1 MSRPAPR
8 RAGRKAM
15 FIYWIWRRKKETGE
29 RPGRKTRWGCS
40 VPGLTRLASGPSAT
54 CLPRAICAEAAPDAR
69 ARVSPSPDQAMIMP
83 DYNGPSN
90 AVLLPFPM
98 LAMTSLV

>member
-1 MSRPAPR
+1 MRWHIDEME
-8 RAGRKAM
+8 KM
-15 FIYWIWRRKKETGE
+15 KETGE

-69 ARVSPSPDQAMIMP
+69 ARVSPWPDQAVTMP
-83 DYNGPSN
+83 DYDGPKN
-90 AVLLPFPM
+90 AVLLTIPM
-98 LAMTSLV
+98 LAMISLG

>member
-1 MSRPAPR
+1 MSRAPLPLTARVKR
-8 RAGRKAM
+8 RIDEM
-15 FIYWIWRRKKETGE
+15 EKKETGE

-69 ARVSPSPDQAMIMP
+69 ARVSPSHDHT
-83 DYNGPSN
+83 GS
-90 AVLLPFPM
+90 
-98 LAMTSLV
+98 